1 MTDLRI
7 SLRIFKNRL
16 KIRYPLITIGFIVLS
31 LIIPVFLPYNQ
42 DYSPINSFSNN
53 DKMGHS
59 QLLDHLESNFNIY
72 QEHLDITKYGNPSSS
87 VITIIS
93 PQRFFT
99 DSEINFLDKWAD
111 QGGHLIIGGTSKHV
125 IDLLNNLNVE
135 IAVSESKLL
144 DFSSPYENPNYV
156 PIKFE
161 SDRQTTF
168 TAVSPL
174 SVDYNS
180 PSKIDISTSLNAEKA
195 SCVEFEG
202 TGCMKTHEIGFID
215 FNQKFAVFLDNWL
228 LRNFIMDDSAQNLMF
243 IENIINNFNSNIENI
258 ILDESHYNW
267 APINRKGVEVLVKN
281 LSQSQFYPPIIFL
294 FSVVLPLL
302 LVIMNGNFTKSK
314 ETDTSPITSKLRDR
328 IDRLYL
334 DKIIAV
340 PLSMEEQVLVE
351 ENLELNAR
359 NQYYFQYVASYY
371 LDVIE
376 EKELT
381 EEIPSTLMDSLN
393 FMKHEVFDK
402 QASWELIKIINHYLD
417 ESIKGKKER
426 S

>member
-426 S
+426 R

>member
-381 EEIPSTLMDSLN
+381 
-393 FMKHEVFDK
+393 
-402 QASWELIKIINHYLD
+402 
-417 ESIKGKKER
+417 
-426 S
+426 